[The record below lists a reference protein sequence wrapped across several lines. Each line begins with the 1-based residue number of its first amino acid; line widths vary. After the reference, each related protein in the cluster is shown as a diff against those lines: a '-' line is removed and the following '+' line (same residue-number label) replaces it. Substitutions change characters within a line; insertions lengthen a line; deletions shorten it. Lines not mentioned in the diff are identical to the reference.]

1 MKGESKFGNPNVTY
15 ELNIVD
21 LQSFDLCIYT
31 ITLSELDKWME
42 NLARPLTFSVKNQ
55 IDEWIHLKINID
67 ILIDCISFYVL
78 FENTGI
84 LLIWRRHQSHGWAYS
99 HYAGRDLQ
107 LAYLLYYGTSDYM
120 VSFIKSTLTA
130 GQVYWEPV
138 LTRFP
143 DRSTD
148 RRTDGQTGGQTDQRT
163 DGQTDRQT
171 DGRTDGRTDRER
183 ERERFAFDV
192 FLLLTSL

>member
-21 LQSFDLCIYT
+21 LQSFDLFINT

-84 LLIWRRHQSHGWAYS
+84 LLIWRRHQSHGWVGMEDISSYS
-99 HYAGRDLQ
+99 HWAGRDLH
-107 LAYLLYYGTSDYM
+107 TC
-120 VSFIKSTLTA
+120 FITRPRITGLIHEIDSHGRPGVLRA
-130 GQVYWEPV
+130 CSYPV
-138 LTRFP
+138 PRSI

-148 RRTDGQTGGQTDQRT
+148 RRTDG
-163 DGQTDRQT
+163 
-171 DGRTDGRTDRER
+171 RTDGRIDR
-183 ERERFAFDV
+183 
-192 FLLLTSL
+192 